1 MYRFIEEQ
9 LVQWQTQSNRKPLI
23 LRGLRQVG
31 KTYSVLDFGKKYFSG
46 KVHLIDFEK
55 RPDLHPI
62 FETNLDV
69 QRIVSE
75 LELVLNIRIEPGS
88 DLLFFDEIQNCPRAL
103 SALRYFYED
112 MPELHVIAAGSLLDF
127 SLKIISFPVGRV
139 QFMEMYPL
147 SFEEFLLAMGK
158 DIAVDFLK
166 SDNENISPTFHSS
179 LLDDVRK
186 YFFVGGMPECVK
198 IFAEKGKYQPVFD
211 IQTHLIET
219 FREDFSK
226 YSPHADKRCLNSVL
240 VNSARSVGKQII
252 YSHLTEGFSNPT
264 IKNAFDLLTKARLLY
279 RIPSASPAG
288 IPLAASASK
297 KKFKALFADIGL
309 MQNLCGIRTGEE
321 LFKSDLLAI
330 YNGALAEQFVG
341 QELLAHSHNPLYYW
355 AREAK
360 SSTAEVDYLFEKNGK
375 ILPIEV
381 KSGSGGRLK
390 SLHLLL
396 KTFSHIDSGY
406 VCSSASFATLPE
418 QKLKFI
424 PLYAVNR
431 LV

>member
-1 MYRFIEEQ
+1 
-9 LVQWQTQSNRKPLI
+9 
-23 LRGLRQVG
+23 
-31 KTYSVLDFGKKYFSG
+31 
-46 KVHLIDFEK
+46 
-55 RPDLHPI
+55 
-62 FETNLDV
+62 
-69 QRIVSE
+69 
-75 LELVLNIRIEPGS
+75 
-88 DLLFFDEIQNCPRAL
+88 
-103 SALRYFYED
+103 
-112 MPELHVIAAGSLLDF
+112 
-127 SLKIISFPVGRV
+127 
-139 QFMEMYPL
+139 MEMYPL

-158 DIAVDFLK
+158 DIAVNFLK
-166 SDNENISPTFHSS
+166 TDNENISSTLHSL

-186 YFFVGGMPECVK
+186 YFFIGGMPECVK

-211 IQTHLIET
+211 VQSHLIET

-226 YSPHADKRCLNSVL
+226 YAPLADKRCLNSVFI
-240 VNSARSVGKQII
+240 NSARSVGKQII

-279 RIPSASPAG
+279 RIPSASPGG

-341 QELLAHSHNPLYYW
+341 QELLVQSHNPLYYW
-355 AREAK
+355 ARDAK

-375 ILPIEV
+375 IIPLEV

-396 KTFSHIDSGY
+396 KTFFHIDSGY

-424 PLYAVNR
+424 PLYAVSR